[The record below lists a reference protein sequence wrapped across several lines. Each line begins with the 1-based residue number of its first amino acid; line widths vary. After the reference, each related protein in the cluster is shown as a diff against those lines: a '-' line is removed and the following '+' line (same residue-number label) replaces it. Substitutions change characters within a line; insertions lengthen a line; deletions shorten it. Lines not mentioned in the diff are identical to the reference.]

1 MGISI
6 LLWFQNIREILGPV
20 FDFIA
25 AYASDITAF
34 TAAVIPFLFYWC
46 SDKEEGKD
54 ILLALGISMYLNQF
68 LKVTFSIYRPW
79 ILDKRIVP
87 SPAGTRF
94 ASGYSFPSFHTQ
106 VSGTVYGSIAW
117 MLKDSRKP
125 QALLCLIMPVFIG
138 ISRMYLGVHTF
149 RDVAAGLL
157 IAAVSMFLINKG
169 DNVVDTHPEYRRYL
183 PWIAAA
189 FSAAGIWYALNRP
202 YPMDYA
208 NGELIVDPIDMMKD
222 AMLCIGVFFGM
233 FAGTALEVK
242 YLNFQTDGSKKEKTL
257 RFIIGSIGMAAIAL
271 LHKVR
276 ILAFVEARLSSFLT
290 GLALG
295 LYAMFLFPLLFTTVR
310 RKMIK

>member
-34 TAAVIPFLFYWC
+34 TAALIPFLFYWC

-79 ILDKRIVP
+79 ILDKRVVP

-94 ASGYSFPSFHTQ
+94 ATGYSFPSFHTQ

-117 MLKDSRKP
+117 MLQDTRKHM
-125 QALLCLIMPVFIG
+125 AVLCLSIPVFIG

-149 RDVAAGLL
+149 RDVAAGLV
-157 IAAVSMFLINKG
+157 IAAISMFVINKG
-169 DNVVDTHPEYRRYL
+169 DNIVDTHPEYRRYL
-183 PWIAAA
+183 PWIAAV
-189 FSAAGIWYALNRP
+189 FSAVGIWYALNRP

-233 FAGTALEVK
+233 FTGTALEVK
-242 YLNFQTDGSKKEKTL
+242 YLNFQTDGSRKEKIL
-257 RFIIGSIGMAAIAL
+257 RFVIGSIGMAAIAL
-271 LHKVR
+271 VHRVPF
-276 ILAFVEARLSSFLT
+276 LAFAEPRLEMFLT
-290 GLALG
+290 GIALG
-295 LYAMFLFPLLFTTVR
+295 LYAMFLYPLLFTAVR